1 MAEFRRENPPNRNFL
16 IATEFACENFQII
29 PYDVATSFSW
39 STYALGK
46 KTNPGEN
53 PGGAP
58 VWPCQSDTEWLP
70 DLGSHLHVGSKLTLV
85 KPKSDSSCKC
95 WVWQTV
101 KNINGRF
108 LLLEGC
114 RARGPLQ
121 KGQMGACGVERKPGV
136 MNQVQPS
143 TVPTELPWKT

>member
-1 MAEFRRENPPNRNFL
+1 MAEFRRENPPNRNFR

-58 VWPCQSDTEWLP
+58 V
-70 DLGSHLHVGSKLTLV
+70 
-85 KPKSDSSCKC
+85 
-95 WVWQTV
+95 
-101 KNINGRF
+101 
-108 LLLEGC
+108 
-114 RARGPLQ
+114 
-121 KGQMGACGVERKPGV
+121 
-136 MNQVQPS
+136 
-143 TVPTELPWKT
+143 